1 MWTRRSRRWMKK
13 RMKNEECPLFSL
25 FYKKG
30 KTGSPEVYQVLNK
43 LFDLKFK
50 IQNHV
55 ATSMLVLNRYRF

>member
-13 RMKNEECPLFSL
+13 SGRVPPRYFSL
-25 FYKKG
+25 FIKKG

-55 ATSMLVLNRYRF
+55 ATSMLVLLSF

>member
-1 MWTRRSRRWMKK
+1 M
-13 RMKNEECPLFSL
+13 EECPLDILVF
-25 FYKKG
+25 FIKKG

-55 ATSMLVLNRYRF
+55 ATSMLVLLRF